1 MLYMFKSTTMGRKLG
16 LAACTY
22 GLMFQLG
29 ACIPNE
35 ISTST
40 TVTARDFV
48 LTILRTLLIQ
58 PIDTALTNAVDNALN
73 DDE

>member
-1 MLYMFKSTTMGRKLG
+1 MLNKFKSTTLGRKLG

-22 GLMFQLG
+22 GLLFQLG
-29 ACIPNE
+29 ACIPSE

-40 TVTARDFV
+40 TVTARDFL

-58 PIDTALTNAVDNALN
+58 PIDTALTNAVDNAL
-73 DDE
+73 DEDE